1 MLDIIIICKNL
12 INYYFKG
19 SQRGNNLQMS
29 ILLIIIIVYLLYS
42 RKKLKSELSRIA
54 KELDEKNIVISNYY
68 KEIKFLKEKISSLS
82 KYESILDAEEKAS
95 EIVDAANEHTKMLK
109 ARYEFIIT
117 TAAIQAKKIAEEA
130 NFLKKK
136 ANEEINEKKKKYEH
150 ILTDATL
157 QANKIIENANERA
170 KEIAGEALEAL
181 NNTKNLEK
189 TAEAMKNIINGYDNK
204 YIVPTRGLLD
214 ELADDFG
221 YTEAGKELKNARERT
236 RLMVTNRTAAK
247 CDYVESNRRE
257 TAINFV
263 IDAFNGKVDTILSTV
278 KHDNYGILEQKI
290 KDSFQVVNNLGQ
302 AFRNAA
308 ITEEYLFS
316 RLEELKWGV
325 LVNELKLKEKEEQ
338 RLIKEQMREE
348 ERARREYE
356 KAMKEAAKE
365 EELLKKLMEKA
376 RKELSEAN
384 EQQKAKYEQQLSELA
399 DKLKAAEEKNQRAL
413 SLAQQTKA
421 GHVYI
426 ISNIGSFGEDVYKI
440 GMTRRLD
447 PNDRVKELG
456 DASVPFSFDIH
467 AMIFSDDAP
476 GLETELHKKF
486 TDKQVNRVNSKK
498 EFFKVSLKELK
509 DEIESLGI
517 NAKWTITAEAK
528 EYRESL
534 AIEKSLVD
542 RSFNQEKWISNQ
554 LETVGN

>member
-1 MLDIIIICKNL
+1 
-12 INYYFKG
+12 
-19 SQRGNNLQMS
+19 MS
-29 ILLIIIIVYLLYS
+29 IFLIIIIVYLLYS
-42 RKKLKSELSRIA
+42 KKKLKSELNKIT
-54 KELDEKNIVISNYY
+54 KELDEKNIVISDYH
-68 KEIKFLKEKISSLS
+68 KEVKSLREKIFSLS

-95 EIVDAANEHTKMLK
+95 EIVGAANEHAKTLK

-130 NFLKKK
+130 NFLKRKT
-136 ANEEINEKKKKYEH
+136 NEEINEKKKKYED
-150 ILTDATL
+150 ILAEATI
-157 QANKIIENANERA
+157 QANKIIENANARA

-189 TAEAMKNIINGYDNK
+189 TAAAMKNIIDGYGNK
-204 YIVPTRGLLD
+204 YIVPTYGLLD

-236 RLMVTNRTAAK
+236 RLMVANQTAAR
-247 CDYVESNRRE
+247 CDYVEPNRRE

-263 IDAFNGKVDTILSTV
+263 IDAFNGKIDTILSTM
-278 KHDNYGILEQKI
+278 KHDNYGTLEQKI

-302 AFRNAA
+302 AFKNAV
-308 ITEEYLFS
+308 ITDEYLIS
-316 RLEELKWGV
+316 RLEELRWGV
-325 LVNELKLKEKEEQ
+325 IVNELKFKEKEEQ

-348 ERARREYE
+348 ERSRREYE

-376 RKELSEAN
+376 QKELAEAS

-447 PNDRVKELG
+447 PNDRVRELG
-456 DASVPFSFDIH
+456 DASVPFSFDVH
-467 AMIFSDDAP
+467 TMIFSDDAP
-476 GLETELHKKF
+476 SLETELHKKF
-486 TDKQVNRVNSKK
+486 TDKQVNKVNPRK

-517 NAKWTITAEAK
+517 NAKWTIMAEAK

-534 AIEKSLVD
+534 AMKKTLADNS
-542 RSFNQEKWISNQ
+542 SNELDKYQ
-554 LETVGN
+554 LEAVGS